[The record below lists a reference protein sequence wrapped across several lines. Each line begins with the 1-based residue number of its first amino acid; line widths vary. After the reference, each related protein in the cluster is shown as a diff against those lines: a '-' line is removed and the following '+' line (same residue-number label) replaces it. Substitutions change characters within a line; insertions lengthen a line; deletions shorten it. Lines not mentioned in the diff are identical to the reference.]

1 MVRTGLRARSCS
13 EASGIHL
20 IHDLKDQVRTI
31 VYPNSVGTV
40 GIGWNDDGTESSIT
54 DWNSKTISLGWDDNK
69 NLDSITYPS
78 TTNVTDTISVNDAN
92 QETGVSIS
100 NGTTL
105 FAATY
110 TRDNDGQVSSDS
122 SVSSSVGSDKYNPL
136 NQLCYAGSS
145 TSNACGSPPAGADAY
160 ALSSA
165 DNLTNNNGNAQQYNN
180 ADELCWVLPSGSSA
194 NACGS
199 PPTGATTFGSDNSGN
214 RTSEVPSSGSA
225 TCNTFNQANLLTE
238 IQTGTGSTCSS
249 PTTVGT
255 YVSDGLGLRESKT
268 VGGTTTQFTNNGI
281 NGGLLQQDAGG
292 TITSFIDGPN
302 GIPLEQITSS
312 TTTYLH
318 QDQLGSIRLIT
329 DSAGATG
336 TATTNTWNPYGGG
349 ESTSGSLT
357 SPFGFAGMYTD
368 AESGLLA
375 ATHRYYDPTTATWL
389 SVDPLVLSTMQ
400 PYQYVAGNPLN
411 ATDLSGLTSSPAPS
425 IDTWIIDVGE
435 LITSDPEINV
445 QGLEFGGATDIGNA
459 LEPGSQ
465 VGCTLLGIDPGV
477 APNFSDAGGATEP
490 GIGTGGDTGSPWDV
504 KPTDTPGEGIIL
516 QPGGAEGNDGAIRI
530 MNPGVDDRYP
540 DGYIRIYNDSG
551 QPLDENGKPG
561 SPEDTHH
568 EIPTEELQVSE

>member
-1 MVRTGLRARSCS
+1 MSRYRRAGLGVALGWLLFLAFGQST
-13 EASGIHL
+13 AGAAFSGVTACAHGS
-20 IHDLKDQVRTI
+20 DTR
-31 VYPNSVGTV
+31 
-40 GIGWNDDGTESSIT
+40 
-54 DWNSKTISLGWDDNK
+54 NSKPCN
-69 NLDSITYPS
+69 
-78 TTNVTDTISVNDAN
+78 DT
-92 QETGVSIS
+92 
-100 NGTTL
+100 
-105 FAATY
+105 ATY
-110 TRDNDGQVSSDS
+110 TRDNDGQVASDS
-122 SVSSSVGSDKYNPL
+122 SVSSSVGSDKYNTL

-225 TCNTFNQANLLTE
+225 TCNSFNQANLLTE
-238 IQTGTGSTCSS
+238 IQTGTGSTCTS

-268 VGGTTTQFTNNGI
+268 VSGTTTQFTNNGI

-389 SVDPLVLSTMQ
+389 SVDPLVSSTMQ
-400 PYQYVAGNPLN
+400 PYQYALGSPLVNSDPTGLTAIDPDGRGVGANWFEGLSQSVQDQYASVNNLTGNILQKTQELDDDFNSLPMEGPGGRIAHAEVVEQLQVKLQ
-411 ATDLSGLTSSPAPS
+411 ARFARLQEACPDAADQLSGFVQDATSADPWAIIGTNAPADSPWAATEQ
-425 IDTWIIDVGE
+425 IERELKAGDVGDSG
-435 LITSDPEINV
+435 TNDGSGD
-445 QGLEFGGATDIGNA
+445 GATG
-459 LEPGSQ
+459 
-465 VGCTLLGIDPGV
+465 TDPDLV
-477 APNFSDAGGATEP
+477 
-490 GIGTGGDTGSPWDV
+490 DV
-504 KPTDTPGEGIIL
+504 P
-516 QPGGAEGNDGAIRI
+516 AE
-530 MNPGVDDRYP
+530 
-540 DGYIRIYNDSG
+540 
-551 QPLDENGKPG
+551 
-561 SPEDTHH
+561 
-568 EIPTEELQVSE
+568 